1 MKCDKKVTNTKRPE
15 DFKTPTK
22 ERKNNCFSKPKEN
35 FEDAGDNRTTSEI
48 KRKLPN
54 SSIENENS
62 ESISLQNQ
70 LWASKI
76 MVQKEN
82 LHLREEKLY
91 EIPCSD
97 IKIATEGKRKL
108 PEKERSEILFEIHKD
123 EISCN
128 YCDKTFKSRNA
139 LNYHK
144 KIVHGIEKPFSCKF
158 CDKFFK
164 MKHHL
169 DSHERTH
176 TTEKPFSCD
185 LCEKSYTQ
193 GHSLQLH
200 KKKHHGIIQ
209 VILYKS
215 SCELSLLNTKEYTT
229 HSCYYGNTGYVV
241 SSPGIQN

>member
-1 MKCDKKVTNTKRPE
+1 
-15 DFKTPTK
+15 
-22 ERKNNCFSKPKEN
+22 
-35 FEDAGDNRTTSEI
+35 
-48 KRKLPN
+48 
-54 SSIENENS
+54 
-62 ESISLQNQ
+62 
-70 LWASKI
+70 

-82 LHLREEKLY
+82 LHLKEEKLY
-91 EIPCSD
+91 EISCSD
-97 IKIATEGKRKL
+97 RKQS
-108 PEKERSEILFEIHKD
+108 EKEMISEIHKE
-123 EISCN
+123 EISENEEEIPESCN
-128 YCDKTFKSRNA
+128 YCDKKFKSRNA

-200 KKKHHGIIQ
+200 KKKLHGIIQ

-215 SCELSLLNTKEYTT
+215 SSELLETVKDSFSKLANKLCTHLVEISISPLNHVFIRLTKIMNNLVKDRKILTFK
-229 HSCYYGNTGYVV
+229 N
-241 SSPGIQN
+241 

>member
-1 MKCDKKVTNTKRPE
+1 MKCDKEVTNNKRPG

-22 ERKNNCFSKPKEN
+22 ERKNTCSSKPKETI
-35 FEDAGDNRTTSEI
+35 EDACDNTTTSER

-54 SSIENENS
+54 SSIENRNC

-70 LWASKI
+70 LWAAKI

-82 LHLREEKLY
+82 LHLKEQKLY

-97 IKIATEGKRKL
+97 RKQS
-108 PEKERSEILFEIHKD
+108 EKEIISEIHKE
-123 EISCN
+123 EISENEEEIPESCN
-128 YCDKTFKSRNA
+128 FCDKEFKSRNA
-139 LNYHK
+139 VNYHK

-158 CDKFFK
+158 CDKLFK
-164 MKHHL
+164 LKHHL

-215 SCELSLLNTKEYTT
+215 SSELSLFNTK
-229 HSCYYGNTGYVV
+229 
-241 SSPGIQN
+241 

>member
-1 MKCDKKVTNTKRPE
+1 MKCDKEVTNNKRPE
-15 DFKTPTK
+15 DFKSPTK
-22 ERKNNCFSKPKEN
+22 ERKNNCSSKPKET
-35 FEDAGDNRTTSEI
+35 DAGDNRTKSER

-54 SSIENENS
+54 TSIENKNS

-70 LWASKI
+70 LWAAKI

-82 LHLREEKLY
+82 LHLKEEKLY
-91 EIPCSD
+91 EISCSD
-97 IKIATEGKRKL
+97 RKQS
-108 PEKERSEILFEIHKD
+108 EKEMISEIHKE
-123 EISCN
+123 EISENEEEIPESCN
-128 YCDKTFKSRNA
+128 YCDKKFKSRNA

-144 KIVHGIEKPFSCKF
+144 KIVHGIEKPFSCMF

-185 LCEKSYTQ
+185 LCEKNYTQ

-215 SCELSLLNTKEYTT
+215 SSEPKFKIFLWVC
-229 HSCYYGNTGYVV
+229 
-241 SSPGIQN
+241 

>member
-1 MKCDKKVTNTKRPE
+1 MKCDKGVTNNKRP
-15 DFKTPTK
+15 DNFKTPTK
-22 ERKNNCFSKPKEN
+22 ERKI
-35 FEDAGDNRTTSEI
+35 RTYER

-54 SSIENENS
+54 SFNETEDS

-70 LWASKI
+70 LWAAKI

-91 EIPCSD
+91 EMPCSD
-97 IKIATEGKRKL
+97 KKL
-108 PEKERSEILFEIHKD
+108 SEMEIISEIHKE
-123 EISCN
+123 EISENEEEIPQSCN
-128 YCDKTFKSRNA
+128 YCDKEFKSRNA

-158 CDKFFK
+158 CDKLFK
-164 MKHHL
+164 LKHHL
-169 DSHERTH
+169 DTHERTH
-176 TTEKPFSCD
+176 TTEKPFSCN

-200 KKKHHGIIQ
+200 KKKYHGIIQ

-215 SCELSLLNTKEYTT
+215 SSEISLLMSG
-229 HSCYYGNTGYVV
+229 SCQSVEC
-241 SSPGIQN
+241 

>member
-1 MKCDKKVTNTKRPE
+1 
-15 DFKTPTK
+15 
-22 ERKNNCFSKPKEN
+22 
-35 FEDAGDNRTTSEI
+35 
-48 KRKLPN
+48 
-54 SSIENENS
+54 
-62 ESISLQNQ
+62 
-70 LWASKI
+70 

-82 LHLREEKLY
+82 IHLREEKLY
-91 EIPCSD
+91 DEIPCSD
-97 IKIATEGKRKL
+97 IKIATERKRKL
-108 PEKERSEILFEIHKD
+108 PEKEHSEIMSGIHKEETSENEE
-123 EISCN
+123 EIPESCN
-128 YCDKTFKSRNA
+128 FCDKEFKSRNA
-139 LNYHK
+139 VNYHK

-215 SCELSLLNTKEYTT
+215 SSELHIY
-229 HSCYYGNTGYVV
+229 
-241 SSPGIQN
+241 